1 MRRKGKKRVRMR
13 SGGAGALDPEATDP
27 GAAEEATAKAA
38 GADTRKEINP
48 NEYKGGGKFHV

>member
-1 MRRKGKKRVRMR
+1 MR